1 MLAFTGSELS
11 MVSLTAALVSII
23 CLLLISCT
31 PGDGAAKADTVYFN
45 GVIYTVDD
53 GFSVVEAVAIS
64 GGKFIAVGSDEEILT
79 LAGPET
85 ERIDLRGKAVVPG
98 MVDAHAHMKWYSLGL
113 DQINA
118 IGAPSAEAVAE
129 MVAEKVATVSPGEW
143 IQGQGWDSNDWEG
156 MEFPTHAML
165 DAVAPDNPVYLVK
178 QDFHIAW
185 VNSEALC
192 IAGIDR
198 NTPDPDG
205 GRIVHDDNGEPTGI
219 LVQNARDLV
228 YNCIPDASFEKR
240 KELVSQAVDNW
251 LAVGLTGMH
260 DMGDGTE
267 EVRLVKELIDEDAFP
282 FRVYYT
288 YNNTV
293 ENLDELLAAGPEE
306 YGDGRLVIRGVKVLI
321 DVSLGSHT
329 AALLEPFE
337 GRPGDR
343 GLLLMSQEDLASLAE
358 RCLKSGFQLVTHACG
373 DRGAR
378 VILNAYEEALKKV
391 PTQDH
396 RFRMEHAQMVD
407 AADIPRFAELGVIPS
422 MQPTHCTSDNPWV
435 IELVGAERASHLYAW
450 RSMVDAGSII
460 PCGSDFP
467 VEEINPMFG
476 IYAAVTRQHEDG
488 TPEGGYQPELCLTR
502 EEALRGFTIW
512 AAKVAFQEDK
522 LGSIEPGKQ
531 ADLVVL
537 DRDIM
542 KVPPMELLS
551 AKVFKTVLDGE
562 VVYQRD
568 IAEAAEDSIE

>member
-1 MLAFTGSELS
+1 MLAFTGSEVS

-23 CLLLISCT
+23 CLLLISCA

-64 GGKFIAVGSDEEILT
+64 GGKFIAVGSNEEILA

-85 ERIDLRGKAVVPG
+85 ERIDLAGKAVVPG
-98 MVDAHAHMKWYSLGL
+98 MVDAHAHMRWYSLGL

-118 IGAPSAEAVAE
+118 LGAPSAEAVAK

-143 IQGQGWDSNDWEG
+143 IQGQGWDSNDWKG
-156 MEFPTHAML
+156 MEFPTHALL
-165 DAVAPDNPVYLVK
+165 DTVAPDNPVYLVK

-185 VNSEALC
+185 VNSEAMR

-219 LVQNARDLV
+219 LVQNAMDLA
-228 YNCIPDASFEKR
+228 YNCIPDASFEKM
-240 KELVSQAVDNW
+240 KELVSKALNNW
-251 LAVGLTGMH
+251 LAVGLTGIH
-260 DMGDGTE
+260 DMGGGSE

-282 FRVYYT
+282 FRIYYT

-306 YGDGRLVIRGVKVLI
+306 YGDGRLVIRGVKAFI

-343 GLLLMSQEDLASLAE
+343 GLLLMSREELALLGE

-378 VILNAYEEALKKV
+378 IVLDAYEDALSRV
-391 PTQDH
+391 PATDH
-396 RFRMEHAQMVD
+396 RFRMEHAQMVHPV
-407 AADIPRFAELGVIPS
+407 DIPRFASLGVIPS
-422 MQPTHCTSDNPWV
+422 MQPTHCTSDHPWV
-435 IELVGAERASHLYAW
+435 IELVGPERATYLYAW
-450 RSMVDAGSII
+450 RSMLDAGAYV

-467 VEEINPMFG
+467 VEDINPMFG
-476 IYAAVTRQHEDG
+476 IYAAVTRQHPDG
-488 TPEGGYQPELCLTR
+488 TPENGYSPEQRMTR
-502 EEALRGFTIW
+502 EEVLKGFTIW
-512 AAKVAFQEDK
+512 AARVAFQEDK
-522 LGSIEPGKQ
+522 LGSIEPGKR
-531 ADLVVL
+531 ADLVIL

-542 KVPPMELLS
+542 KVPPMEILS
-551 AKVFKTVLDGE
+551 AKVLKTVLDGE
-562 VVYQRD
+562 VVYQSD
-568 IAEAAEDSIE
+568 TAEDAEDSIE